1 MLGRIIQPLRHAA
14 RSLRRRPVLS
24 VVALTT
30 LALGI
35 GVNAAIFS
43 VINVVLFK
51 PLPFA
56 EPERLV
62 TAWTIAPGQG
72 LEEGFSSYLDFRD
85 WREQADGLNGLAAVW
100 TFPNG
105 DVNLTGG
112 TEPQRVSVARIT
124 PGFFEVLGVRPLQGR
139 TFLEEE
145 SVVGNHRRAILSYRL
160 WHDTFEADTALVGRS
175 VMVNGFPYTVVGV
188 MPAELTARSVS
199 VLGTDVSLW
208 RPLVPEDNQTG
219 GRHSRKL
226 RVVGRLAGGV
236 ALGTAESSLN
246 TVTARLAAVYPE
258 SNRDV
263 GVRLVP
269 LREDVVR
276 DARRG
281 LLFLSAAVG
290 VVLLGACAN
299 VANLLLIKA
308 AASRKEYAVRQA
320 LGASRLRLSGQV
332 LSEAL
337 LLGVAGA
344 ALGVLLAYWG
354 VRAFVAL
361 GPADIPLLADARIDG
376 TVLGFTVI
384 VSLLTVG
391 IAGLVPAARLGRTRM
406 TETLGQGATR
416 VRSREDHRLMRSLSV
431 AQIALAMI
439 LVTTGGLLVRSF
451 QALLAVDPGL
461 DPDRVLTF
469 QLELPMGAGTTYPSQ
484 EGRDAFFAGL
494 LEQVAA
500 LPGAEAVTMAS
511 APPLEEEPSLYTFTL
526 PGTADARE
534 LRGTVRLVAPGYFR
548 LLGIPVLQGR
558 SFDDTDR
565 RSGPRVVVVS
575 AALAHAAWG
584 SASPIGQRIALA
596 FGGEAEV
603 VGVVGDVRAG
613 GLDTEASRT
622 VYAPASQLGYNFMT
636 LLVKTGDEP
645 EAMVPGIRAL
655 VRRLD
660 PQLPLY
666 RIRTV
671 EQLVSGSVAQQRFQ
685 MLLVTSF
692 SLLMLILAAV
702 GTYGVTAYGV
712 SERINELGIRAAL
725 GASRTD
731 LRRQILGESARMALI
746 GIAIGAA
753 ATGALSGT
761 LRRLVFEVSPLDVA
775 TFAGAIV
782 LLGLSVLVAAVVPAH
797 RAASVEPMQAL
808 RAD

>member
-85 WREQADGLNGLAAVW
+85 WREQADGLDGLAAVW